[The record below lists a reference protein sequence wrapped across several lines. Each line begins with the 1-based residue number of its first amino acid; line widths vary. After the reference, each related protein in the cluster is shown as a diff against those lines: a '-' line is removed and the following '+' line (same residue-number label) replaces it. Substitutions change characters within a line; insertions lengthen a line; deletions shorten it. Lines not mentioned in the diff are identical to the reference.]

1 MCCFSAMVRLEYTPT
16 DDDLSQ
22 STHLLLRRIWN
33 INTHPDKK
41 EHVECVINEE
51 WAVDFFLKKFSKI
64 ILLIL
69 KVQ

>member
-51 WAVDFFLKKFSKI
+51 WAVDFFF
-64 ILLIL
+64 
-69 KVQ
+69 